1 MGRRDNAMKPTILV
15 VDDDASIR
23 SVLRMALEDAGMS
36 VEEAANGQAAIT
48 AHRRS
53 PCDLAVLDIGMP
65 ELDGFETCKA
75 LRGFSQVPVLF
86 LTARDEEI
94 DRVLGFQLG
103 GDDYV
108 TKPFSPRELTLR
120 IKAILNRARD
130 HGTEDVLSHGDLS
143 LNGPSH
149 VATLGGAV
157 LDLTAVEFALLH
169 VLIASP
175 DRVLTRDQ
183 LIRGVYGHNTSL
195 SDRTVDSHLRNLR
208 QKAKAAGYSD
218 VVRTIHGV
226 GLRLGPC
233 LA

>member
-1 MGRRDNAMKPTILV
+1 MKPSILV

-23 SVLRMALEDAGMS
+23 SVLRMALEDAGMD
-36 VEEAANGQAAIT
+36 VQEAANGQAALT
-48 AHRRS
+48 AHRRT

-75 LRGFSQVPVLF
+75 LRSFSMVPVLF

-120 IKAILNRARD
+120 IKAILNRTREVTTDKAM
-130 HGTEDVLSHGDLS
+130 TQGDLTVH
-143 LNGPSH
+143 GPSH
-149 VATLGGAV
+149 EAILGGAA
-157 LDLTAVEFALLH
+157 LDLTAVEFALLE
-169 VLIASP
+169 VLIAAP
-175 DRVLTRDQ
+175 DRVLSRDQ

-218 VVRTIHGV
+218 VVRTVHGV

-233 LA
+233 VS